1 MRIVPSFVNC
11 HTAIQ
16 AGMIAGLLAG
26 CSASQT
32 TDSARNEADRS
43 TPASTKTIRPV
54 PDTQVVR
61 HHPPAAYTSEA
72 VVAPERERNQQ
83 AQSPGYWIFPRD
95 YAVEKNAQYPEELLG
110 TWSMEPHTGV
120 CKLPLNT
127 DGDGWLKISKDRIVA
142 YEASYRPLAVR
153 RDENHRNR
161 WHILT
166 EENYLGSQISKMQQ
180 TFVIENGSLQVIDID
195 GAPGEAWRP
204 TYDAKYVRCFD
215 N

>member
-1 MRIVPSFVNC
+1 M
-11 HTAIQ
+11 
-16 AGMIAGLLAG
+16 
-26 CSASQT
+26 
-32 TDSARNEADRS
+32 
-43 TPASTKTIRPV
+43 
-54 PDTQVVR
+54 
-61 HHPPAAYTSEA
+61 
-72 VVAPERERNQQ
+72 
-83 AQSPGYWIFPRD
+83 
-95 YAVEKNAQYPEELLG
+95 
-110 TWSMEPHTGV
+110 
-120 CKLPLNT
+120 PLNT

-166 EENYLGSQISKMQQ
+166 EENYLGSQISEMQQ
-180 TFVIENGSLQVIDID
+180 TFVIENGSLKVIEID